1 MHAICIY
8 EPLPAILRDA
18 RTARARGVVNIAIT
32 ADGDGERVVRFEALP
47 RHVGGEIDLAEVG
60 RLFLAAVA
68 AL

>member
-18 RTARARGVVNIAIT
+18 RTARAQGVVNIAT
-32 ADGDGERVVRFEALP
+32 AADGERVVRFEALP
-47 RHVGGEIDLAEVG
+47 RHVGGEIDLPEVG